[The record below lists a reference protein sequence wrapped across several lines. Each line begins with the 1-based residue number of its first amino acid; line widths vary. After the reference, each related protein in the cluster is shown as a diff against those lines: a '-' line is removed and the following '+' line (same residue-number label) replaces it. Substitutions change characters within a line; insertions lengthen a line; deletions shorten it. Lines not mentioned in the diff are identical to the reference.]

1 MGIKNIDYNKLVYNI
16 LNGIAICLCGIGI
29 GYIGQ
34 HLYSKYSTPVEE
46 NEIRATKSQPIPN
59 QNDVLSEEN
68 DKLTKEFE
76 NEKEYIISLDDDNT
90 LREFY
95 RLLGK

>member
-1 MGIKNIDYNKLVYNI
+1 MGIRNIDYNKLIYNM
-16 LNGIAICLCGIGI
+16 LKFIALCICVICIGF
-29 GYIGQ
+29 IGQ
-34 HLYSKYSTPVEE
+34 HLYNKYSTPVEE
-46 NEIRATKSQPIPN
+46 NEIKATKSQPIPN

-76 NEKEYIISLDDDNT
+76 NEKEYIINLDDDNT